1 MLVNPWTPALP
12 QPQLLVEIVG
22 SGWAEGRAGLAEA
35 VLEVGVQLLVIHR
48 TSPQPF
54 TPHPTGHKHGY
65 CGQGTWGAGV
75 MGQLGG
81 GPCPSLPPAVPNP
94 ELRTRRG
101 SPGSAGIGAP
111 LERHRSKAAGCL
123 PLSPVHR
130 PSSCG
135 HSLDAG
141 GPEGLAWTERSTQYL
156 RPRKAPGLGAAA
168 PPFLYFTHS
177 LRSAIPWESPSPF
190 RPSRAGGRQGREG
203 DQLGTG

>member
-1 MLVNPWTPALP
+1 MSSCHSGGGGLTPRWPNYMFLSFHYVLSPISGLSHRLRRTRHHRSVLHPSPDGMEVTAGRGP
-12 QPQLLVEIVG
+12 RAPGVVG
-22 SGWAEGRAGLAEA
+22 E
-35 VLEVGVQLLVIHR
+35 
-48 TSPQPF
+48 
-54 TPHPTGHKHGY
+54 
-65 CGQGTWGAGV
+65 
-75 MGQLGG
+75 LGG
-81 GPCPSLPPAVPNP
+81 GPCPFLPTAAPTPG
-94 ELRTRRG
+94 LRTRRG

-135 HSLDAG
+135 HNLDAG

-156 RPRKAPGLGAAA
+156 RPRRAPGLGAAA

-203 DQLGTG
+203 DQLGTV